1 MLVGPS
7 ARVEKLIPTGRI
19 CEETDWVD
27 FTQKSIDLF
36 PFLLKWTKNNTLCGD
51 KVGGYRRHGGYLG
64 CLHYYRRNTLPPF
77 SGWV

>member
-36 PFLLKWTKNNTLCGD
+36 PFLLK
-51 KVGGYRRHGGYLG
+51 
-64 CLHYYRRNTLPPF
+64 
-77 SGWV
+77 